1 MIGVGD
7 VVLTS
12 NNVADLYNSAG
23 FRSSGNILNIGTV
36 IADIK
41 DYREV
46 FEIIKK
52 LQEDIYTDTMYPN
65 DLRPEGNHGYNTKY
79 KGLD

>member
-1 MIGVGD
+1 MLGVGD

-12 NNVADLYNSAG
+12 NNVADLYGSNARMNG
-23 FRSSGNILNIGTV
+23 RPLDVGIT

-41 DYREV
+41 NYREV

-65 DLRPEGNHGYNTKY
+65 DLRPGENHGYNTKY
-79 KGLD
+79 TG